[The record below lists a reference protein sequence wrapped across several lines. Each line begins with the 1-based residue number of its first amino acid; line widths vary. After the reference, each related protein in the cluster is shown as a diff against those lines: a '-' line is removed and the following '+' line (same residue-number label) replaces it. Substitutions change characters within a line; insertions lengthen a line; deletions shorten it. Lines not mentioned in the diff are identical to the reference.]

1 MQHTY
6 KCTNIMCTGMLT
18 IVACPTWTYQ
28 MIHHLGKFREISGHY
43 WERGGKGRDRE
54 SREEGRQ
61 QGGRGRVMIMQ
72 MKFKP
77 HNFSVFKV
85 STYILLPPFFPPSLT
100 CLKPNLQCS
109 LTEGHLTPSLH
120 HSSHPHLHHQATT
133 SPPYTH
139 TYTHIV
145 INTHDC
151 TLRRNDWYKFACFNF
166 PRKTFFFP
174 RIKLSYG
181 RETLDIGFRVQLIN
195 AVYSHVYQ
203 HILST

>member
-85 STYILLPPFFPPSLT
+85 GTYILLPPFFPSSLT
-100 CLKPNLQCS
+100 WS
-109 LTEGHLTPSLH
+109 ETESPVFSHGRSPDTFPPPLLPPPPSPP
-120 HSSHPHLHHQATT
+120 PHL
-133 SPPYTH
+133 PPTH
-139 TYTHIV
+139 THTV
-145 INTHDC
+145 T
-151 TLRRNDWYKFACFNF
+151 
-166 PRKTFFFP
+166 
-174 RIKLSYG
+174 
-181 RETLDIGFRVQLIN
+181 
-195 AVYSHVYQ
+195 YQ
-203 HILST
+203 FITKHHNC